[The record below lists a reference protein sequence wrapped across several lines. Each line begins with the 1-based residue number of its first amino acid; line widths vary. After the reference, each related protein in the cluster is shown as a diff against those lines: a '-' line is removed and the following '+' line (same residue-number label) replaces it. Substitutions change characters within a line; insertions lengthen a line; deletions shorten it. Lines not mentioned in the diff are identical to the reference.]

1 LSRVLLAWEWGHHL
15 GHLSRL
21 RSVAMRL
28 KARGHDLLAAVR
40 NIPSATMMLGCAG
53 VSFIQRP
60 LDTGVSH
67 SAVQ

>member
-1 LSRVLLAWEWGHHL
+1 
-15 GHLSRL
+15 
-21 RSVAMRL
+21 MRL